1 MLIPIGEET
10 VSSAD
15 FLFALYRT
23 SASFSST
30 ISPPNCSTMGCT
42 SLRYLLCPFS
52 TSGWFFR
59 TFLRKSTKNI
69 GLAFL
74 RESVLGE
81 LKRHLCC
88 GEVYVTFLY
97 RSLGQSFPSK
107 SDGQFVVWTSMW
119 CCFAERVGLGDN
131 NVLRPRGSGSAFPN
145 TSAFPIKSLRWGCY
159 GVLQGGVVSR
169 NGLV

>member
-1 MLIPIGEET
+1 MQGITVPRNARTMELQSLVLREICVQYCSLIFI
-10 VSSAD
+10 
-15 FLFALYRT
+15 
-23 SASFSST
+23 
-30 ISPPNCSTMGCT
+30 N
-42 SLRYLLCPFS
+42 RYLLALSFYL
-52 TSGWFFR
+52 GLLFR
-59 TFLRKSTKNI
+59 TFLRKSTKNF

-119 CCFAERVGLGDN
+119 CCFAERVGLGNN
-131 NVLRPRGSGSAFPN
+131 NVLLPRGVERVCKHF
-145 TSAFPIKSLRWGCY
+145 
-159 GVLQGGVVSR
+159 
-169 NGLV
+169 